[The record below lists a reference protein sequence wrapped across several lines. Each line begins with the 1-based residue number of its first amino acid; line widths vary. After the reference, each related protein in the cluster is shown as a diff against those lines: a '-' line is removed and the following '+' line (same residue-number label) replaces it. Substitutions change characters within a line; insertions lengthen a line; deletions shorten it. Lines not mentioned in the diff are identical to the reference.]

1 MGHDNVTK
9 ATIHQAAST
18 PELVNT
24 ENLAPVA
31 LASSLP
37 QGALYAKEFQPLY
50 ASLNSAQA
58 YPYSPEPSPFAKPPA
73 YATLVQNPAQLVS
86 TLQPAAGNFAEDKLV
101 DMTASLQDRL
111 DNLIASMPESPSLK
125 EFQTFQNQ
133 MNQIVQMMNMISNI
147 LKKLDDAKSN
157 IVGNIK

>member
-1 MGHDNVTK
+1 MGHDNVNK
-9 ATIHQAAST
+9 PTIHQAAST
-18 PELVNT
+18 PELVNA
-24 ENLAPVA
+24 ENLAPVT

-37 QGALYAKEFQPLY
+37 QSALYAKEFQPLY
-50 ASLNSAQA
+50 ASVNASPA
-58 YPYSPEPSPFAKPPA
+58 YAYSPEPSAFAKPPA
-73 YATLVQNPAQLVS
+73 YAALMQDPAQLVA

-101 DMTASLQDRL
+101 DMTASLQERL

-133 MNQIVQMMNMISNI
+133 MNQIVQMMNMVSNI